1 MSIPSD
7 VLRALRSAI
16 ENRQSELASQTGR
29 EALAA
34 GIDPLVVM
42 EEGLM
47 DGAGAL
53 GEAFEC
59 GRVFLPELMLGGRA
73 LKSAMAVLTPVV
85 QVRRESSPAGAPAPI
100 VVATVLTDIH
110 DIGKNVVAAMLSASG
125 FEVIDLGVD
134 VPPKTILERAVDVDA
149 RLIGISALL
158 TTSLPYMRDLI
169 DLLIS
174 KGVRERFKVI
184 VGGAAVSAEYAARIG
199 SGGTAPN
206 AAQAA
211 LLAKRLLAPHPD
223 ALGVV

>member
-1 MSIPSD
+1 MPRAPWETGPMSIPSD

-16 ENRQSELASQTGR
+16 ENGQSELASQIVR

-110 DIGKNVVAAMLSASG
+110 DIGKNVVAPLFWARLVSRSFPSA
-125 FEVIDLGVD
+125 DLRLE
-134 VPPKTILERAVDVDA
+134 PIILGIVDVDA
-149 RLIGISALL
+149 RL
-158 TTSLPYMRDLI
+158 
-169 DLLIS
+169 
-174 KGVRERFKVI
+174 
-184 VGGAAVSAEYAARIG
+184 
-199 SGGTAPN
+199 
-206 AAQAA
+206 
-211 LLAKRLLAPHPD
+211 
-223 ALGVV
+223 